1 MVDLT
6 LPPGSTVADCTD
18 TVTFENI
25 VGEGS
30 AVAEVDKVTLP
41 AGFED
46 GWVMTLNGPGTNG
59 GIVLTTSDSTPGAF
73 ERFTVPGTGTDFQ
86 LLEGAYTIAETT
98 QAGWQT
104 PPASSGCSFTVNYPA
119 DFGKVFQCVYT
130 NKKLGKIAI
139 NKVTDPAGGTGFGFT
154 QNIDDT
160 GPFSLDDGQSEIFL
174 DVPAGTYTVTED
186 DPTPEY
192 DLVDLVCVDDFDQK
206 GYNVVDSSTDL
217 VNRKATINLDPGET
231 VKCTYT
237 NRQRGMVDLLKL
249 TNGFEDPNMT
259 WNFTLTGPEVNV
271 SDSTPPTLVDFGGA
285 KLIPGETYTLC
296 ETGIPPGWSLMWVL
310 DVNANRVIDVPP
322 DVILPFVGGAA
333 DLQGDGLLQ
342 VYDPDP
348 NYGTPDAVN
357 DTRCVNFTVEAGET
371 LSFIVDN
378 QRPGGEPRTIGYWKN
393 WNTCTGGNQYLVA
406 EENGGTEAGW
416 YILDD
421 VLPVLLG
428 DLSIATCEDGVN
440 ILDKRDLKGKK
451 RASDA
456 AYNLAAQL
464 LGAKANL
471 TAGAET
477 CAPEPFATIAAADA
491 LLSGIGFDGKGPY
504 LRPKNPDYA
513 EAVTLAGTL
522 DEYNNGNLC
531 P

>member
-1 MVDLT
+1 
-6 LPPGSTVADCTD
+6 
-18 TVTFENI
+18 
-25 VGEGS
+25 
-30 AVAEVDKVTLP
+30 
-41 AGFED
+41 
-46 GWVMTLNGPGTNG
+46 MTLTGPGTNG
-59 GIVLTTSDSTPGAF
+59 GIELTTSDSDPAAF
-73 ERFTVPGTGTDFQ
+73 ERFTDPGTGADFQ
-86 LLEGAYTIAETT
+86 LLEGDYAIIETP

-119 DFGKVFQCVYT
+119 DFGKVFQCTYT
-130 NKKLGKIAI
+130 NKKLGKII
-139 NKVTDPAGGTGFGFT
+139 IEKQTDPADPNGVNSFGFT
-154 QNIDDT
+154 DNIAA
-160 GPFSLDDGQSEIFL
+160 PNSFSLVDEEQEIFL
-174 DVPAGTYTVTED
+174 DVEADQYMVTEN
-186 DPTPEY
+186 DPTPAF
-192 DLVDLVCVDDFDQK
+192 DLVDLVCVDDFDQN

-217 VNRKATINLDPGET
+217 VNLKATINLDPGET
-231 VKCTYT
+231 VKCTYE
-237 NRQRGMVDLLKL
+237 NRERGMVDLLKL
-249 TNGFEDPNMT
+249 TNGVEDPIMA

-271 SDSTPPTLVDFGGA
+271 SDATPPTLVDFGGA

-296 ETGIPPGWSLMWVL
+296 ETGMPAGWSLMWVL

-322 DVILPFVGGAA
+322 DVILPFVGGEA
-333 DLQGDGLLQ
+333 DLQGDGLNQ

-357 DTRCVNFTVEAGET
+357 DTRCVNFTVDAGQT
-371 LSFIVDN
+371 LSYIVDN
-378 QRPGGEPRTIGYWKN
+378 TRPGGEPRTIGYWKN
-393 WNTCTGGNQYLVA
+393 WNTCSGGNQYLVA

-428 DLSIATCEDGVN
+428 DLSIETCDDGVN

-477 CAPEPFATIAAADA
+477 CAPEPFATIAAADD
-491 LLSGIGFDGKGPY
+491 LLSSIGFDGIGPY
-504 LRPKNPDYA
+504 LRSRDPGYGEANALA
-513 EAVTLAGTL
+513 ETL
-522 DEYNNGNLC
+522 DEYNNSMLC